1 MSRQCFKHKFLP
13 VLALFHEDLV
23 KLVLGLDVGELKE
36 MTNAFPFTGSSL
48 CKLCIEMSM
57 F

>member
-23 KLVLGLDVGELKE
+23 KLVLGLEVGELQR
-36 MTNAFPFTGSSL
+36 NDQRLPFRKFLSL
-48 CKLCIEMSM
+48 QALY
-57 F
+57 